1 MTDKEDRLIMDCYRE
16 LFANSEPKAD
26 FDELVANATINERG
40 EIEIPFMEHEIDDTL
55 LQEIID
61 KYAKKLRAKWQRA
74 GFRNS
79 ILLGCSPKSKTA
91 K

>member
-1 MTDKEDRLIMDCYRE
+1 MTDKEDKLIMDCYRE

-61 KYAKKLRAKWQRA
+61 KYAKELRPKWKRIR
-74 GFRNS
+74 FKS
-79 ILLGCSPKSKTA
+79 TILLGCSPKSK
-91 K
+91 